1 MTFQKVQQT
10 PLLKVFANYQT
21 CLLTNKEDRNR
32 KKSYLWKLV
41 SFKPTP
47 VISIIIIKLL

>member
-10 PLLKVFANYQT
+10 PLLKFFANYQT

-32 KKSYLWKLV
+32 KKIIFMEI
-41 SFKPTP
+41 SF
-47 VISIIIIKLL
+47 I